1 MGCTGPQ
8 LIEFQ
13 DADNSCVASDGM
25 QVCTPDAGSLQIT
38 GTLQQQVPGPFG
50 PIVPVDFL
58 FSAPDPTITVNV
70 VGGVITAI
78 QTGIVGPTDFTSVS
92 PPAIQGFGWVDFEF
106 GSAFDSSSP
115 SAAQLLFQICPPV
128 TSDLLALSS
137 FYCDPVST
145 VCTPNL
151 ELADRS
157 TTATVRIEQ
166 IPEPGMLWLLAA
178 AMSAGWL
185 ARRRVLRR

>member
-1 MGCTGPQ
+1 MRRLLLVLAALAFG
-8 LIEFQ
+8 
-13 DADNSCVASDGM
+13 ASAFA
-25 QVCTPDAGSLQIT
+25 QQAGSLQIT

-151 ELADRS
+151 ELADTS
-157 TTATVRIEQ
+157 ATATVRIEQ
-166 IPEPGMLWLLAA
+166 IPEPGMLLLLAA